1 MASNTEDIKESS
13 DTDSTNNKNIIGH
26 EDKASSEDI
35 PPKKERWLPKAIQ
48 DGVEYLLKR
57 LFFWED
63 DQKKIGG
70 LIRFLHHGI
79 IYTLVAWYI
88 MIHTALPS
96 YFLFLIFY
104 AIIFIIWL
112 HHILIGGCVLS
123 RLEQKFIGDTSSFV
137 DPIMEA
143 FHIPV
148 TSESTEGIVILGSSL
163 ILAMLTFEL
172 IARTILNI
180 SSWVSFFIEHS

>member
-1 MASNTEDIKESS
+1 MTTPSNNIDTSDNNIHTHHNSDHSSNTMP
-13 DTDSTNNKNIIGH
+13 H
-26 EDKASSEDI
+26 
-35 PPKKERWLPKAIQ
+35 KKERWLPKAIQ
-48 DGVEYLLKR
+48 DGAEYILKK

-96 YFLFLIFY
+96 YILFLIFY
-104 AIIFIIWL
+104 TIIFAIWL
-112 HHILIGGCVLS
+112 HHIVIGGCVLS
-123 RLEQKFIGDTSSFV
+123 RLEQKFIGDNSSFV

-143 FHIPV
+143 FHIPI
-148 TSESTEGIVILGSSL
+148 TSESTEGIVILGSTL

-172 IARTILNI
+172 ITRTILNI
-180 SSWVSFFIEHS
+180 SSWVTFFIQHS